1 MFLPRSRAGPSA
13 HASGALV
20 PGERL
25 RRSGWGL
32 CVTISKGSQAHH
44 AFMTTVIGAIM
55 LGLEPIVFLVGGVY
69 AAMVYSGIVGTLRT

>member
-1 MFLPRSRAGPSA
+1 
-13 HASGALV
+13 V
-20 PGERL
+20 
-25 RRSGWGL
+25 
-32 CVTISKGSQAHH
+32 HH